1 MGDLLHLFHP
11 VGLKMIKHLPYA
23 HYWSNGKR
31 RREDDKAYVDSFSSH
46 SEMTWCFHFY
56 LLGQSFRAQA
66 RADTKAWGC
75 PLTPLL
81 EGWVRLRNPE
91 EPGDNATTLQPT
103 QELLEI
109 SRASILW
116 PAVPH
121 WLLPG

>member
-1 MGDLLHLFHP
+1 MMALF
-11 VGLKMIKHLPYA
+11 LISMC
-23 HYWSNGKR
+23 WQNC
-31 RREDDKAYVDSFSSH
+31 EDSDCS
-46 SEMTWCFHFY
+46 
-56 LLGQSFRAQA
+56 
-66 RADTKAWGC
+66 
-75 PLTPLL
+75 
-81 EGWVRLRNPE
+81 RLSIITL

>member
-1 MGDLLHLFHP
+1 MGDLLHLYHP
-11 VGLKMIKHLPYA
+11 VGLKMTKHLPYGTC
-23 HYWSNGKR
+23 WSNGKR

-75 PLTPLL
+75 PPTPLL
-81 EGWVRLRNPE
+81 EGRVRLRNPE

>member
-31 RREDDKAYVDSFSSH
+31 RREDDKACVDSFSSH
-46 SEMTWCFHFY
+46 SEMTCYFYFY

-75 PLTPLL
+75 PPTPFL
-81 EGWVRLRNPE
+81 EGGGTLRNPE
-91 EPGDNATTLQPT
+91 EPGDNATTLPST
-103 QELLEI
+103 QKLLEI